1 MQTRNPAPA
10 TPQSPTPD
18 DLTPSTST
26 PAARIAELREAAEKA
41 VDTSRR
47 WLRVA
52 SGLQI
57 KDPSADR
64 LAAVLGDEGGVDFTV
79 GFVDRVIRTEDPHA
93 AGTALAS
100 IVKDT
105 PPSLPA
111 LDRAQIRAGAALAPI
126 VPQVVVPAARAR
138 MRQMLGHMIVDAR
151 PGPFGRAVEALRADG
166 SKLNVNLLGEAVLG
180 ETEAENHTEEV
191 RRLLA
196 RPDVD
201 YVSVKVSSI
210 ASQIDL
216 WAFEESTQ
224 MVCER
229 LRPLLQFAAAQPA
242 GTAFVNLDMEEYQD
256 LELTIEVF
264 TRLLSEPELLN
275 YEAGIVIQAYLP
287 DALHAVQRLSAY
299 AADRVA
305 RGGADIKIRLVKGA
319 NLPMEE
325 VHAELAGWPVTVCPS
340 KEDTDANYKRVLDW
354 VFRAEHLSGLRM
366 GVASHNVFD
375 IAFAHELA
383 RARGV
388 EDSVEFEMLQGMAR
402 AQAAAIGEDVGDI
415 RLYVP
420 AVHPA
425 HFDAAVSYLVRRLD
439 ENSSPEN
446 FMSGITELRNGN
458 DVFRREEDRFRTA
471 VDILCETVEAHDDT
485 PPLPRRTQDRTA
497 ESAAVEASPTEL
509 PALPS
514 AFRNEPDTDP
524 ALVANRRWWEAHRDG
539 DSGPALQAERLTDS
553 DAVDTVV
560 SRARAA
566 SAGWRDAGAEHR
578 GRTLLRAADIM
589 GARRGE
595 FLSVMAD
602 EVGKTPDQADPEV
615 SEAIDFLRY
624 YALRAQDLE
633 HVEGAE
639 FSPDSVVLITPP
651 WNFPVA
657 IPTGSTVAALAAGA
671 SAIHKPSSPTP
682 RCSALIIECLHQ
694 AGVPEDVVQ
703 LVKTDEREVGRALV
717 SHPHVDRVIL
727 TGSSETAS
735 LFRSFRADL
744 QIAAETSGK
753 NALVITPSADRD
765 LAVADLVKSAFG
777 HAGQKCSAASLAIL
791 VGSTA
796 DSKRFQDQLVDAA
809 ASLIV
814 GWPTVGP
821 DGAQHTH
828 SHAASMGP
836 LTVDPE
842 DKLLRA
848 LTTLEPGEEW
858 LLEPTRLDD
867 TGRLWSPGI
876 KTGVAPGS
884 HFHLTEVFGP
894 VLGIMRAD
902 SLEEAIEMQN
912 AVDFGLTGGIHS
924 LDAAEVDTW
933 LERVEAGNVYVNRGI
948 TGAIVQRQ
956 SFGGWKK
963 SSVGLG
969 SKAGGPRYLM
979 QFGTW
984 NDAGATDPDTWLAAS
999 KESDRRAWEAM
1010 RPQDPTGLVSEANI
1024 LRVLPRP
1031 VTIRVTEAVS
1041 PQVLERLAHAAETA
1055 GAPVSWSVVPVAAE
1069 ATPSAAE
1076 AVVEDADTFAARVAA
1091 GQIDD
1096 TVGAR
1101 VRVVGEVEDALRRTT
1116 QDRPEVAILEGPVTG
1131 SGEVELRH
1139 YVHEQAVSMT
1149 LHRFGKLSRDFQEV
1163 ADRITR
1169 G

>member
-1 MQTRNPAPA
+1 MQTRTPA
-10 TPQSPTPD
+10 TPPTAGSDTAAVGVDRSPV
-18 DLTPSTST
+18 
-26 PAARIAELREAAEKA
+26 ARNAELTEIADRA

-47 WLRVA
+47 WLRIA
-52 SGLQI
+52 SGLQVE
-57 KDPSADR
+57 DPSADR

-79 GFVDRVIRTEDPHA
+79 GFVDRVIRTEDPRA
-93 AGTALAS
+93 AGAALVDIAGS
-100 IVKDT
+100 A
-105 PPSLPA
+105 PASLPV
-111 LDRAQIRAGAALAPI
+111 LDRAQIRTGAALAPVI
-126 VPQVVVPAARAR
+126 PQVVVPAARAR
-138 MRQMLGHMIVDAR
+138 MRQMLSHMIVDAR
-151 PGPFGRAVEALRADG
+151 PGPFGRAVASLRADG

-180 ETEAENHTEEV
+180 ETEAAHHTEQV
-191 RRLLA
+191 QRLLQ
-196 RPDVD
+196 RGDVD

-216 WAFEESTQ
+216 WAFEESTD

-229 LRPLLQFAAAQPA
+229 LRPLLRFAAAQPA

-256 LELTIEVF
+256 LELTMAVF
-264 TRLLSEPELLN
+264 TRLLSEPELLH

-287 DALHAVQRLSAY
+287 DALSAVQRLSAF
-299 AADRVA
+299 AAARVA
-305 RGGADIKIRLVKGA
+305 RGGAGIKIRLVKGA
-319 NLPMEE
+319 NLPMEQ
-325 VHAELAGWPVTVCPS
+325 VHGELAGWPVTVCPS

-354 VFRAEHLSGLRM
+354 VLRREHLDGLRM
-366 GVASHNVFD
+366 GIASHNIFD
-375 IAFAHELA
+375 IAFAHELT

-388 EDSVEFEMLQGMAR
+388 DDSVEFEMLQGMAR
-402 AQAAAIGEDVGDI
+402 AEAAAIGRDVGDI

-420 AVHPA
+420 AVHPD

-458 DVFRREEDRFRTA
+458 HIFQREEARFRASVASLTDTIA
-471 VDILCETVEAHDDT
+471 ADDDT
-485 PPLPRRTQDRTA
+485 PPAPRRTQDRVA
-497 ESAAVEASPTEL
+497 EAAAVRTASSEPPPL
-509 PALPS
+509 PGE
-514 AFRNEPDTDP
+514 FRNEPDTDP
-524 ALVANRRWWEAHRDG
+524 ALASNRRWWEEHRDSDG
-539 DSGPALQAERLTDS
+539 GAALHATHLTDS
-553 DAVDTVV
+553 DEVDAVVG
-560 SRARAA
+560 RARAA

-578 GRTLLRAADIM
+578 GRMLLRAADIM

-602 EVGKTPDQADPEV
+602 EVGKTPDQSDPEV

-624 YALRAQDLE
+624 YALRAQDLDR
-633 HVEGAE
+633 VEGAE
-639 FSPDSVVLITPP
+639 FAPDSVVLITPP

-694 AGVPEDVVQ
+694 AGVPEDVLQ
-703 LVKTDEREVGRALV
+703 LVTTDEREVGRALV

-735 LFRSFRADL
+735 LFRSFRTDL

-765 LAVADLVKSAFG
+765 LAVADLVTSAFG

-796 DSKRFQDQLVDAA
+796 DSQRFRDQLVDAA
-809 ASLIV
+809 SSLIV

-821 DGAQHTH
+821 DGAQRTH

-842 DKLLRA
+842 DKLLQA

-858 LLEPTRLDD
+858 LLEPERLDD

-894 VLGIMRAD
+894 VLGIMRAS
-902 SLEEAIEMQN
+902 SLEEAIDMQN

-924 LDAAEVDTW
+924 LDAAEVETW
-933 LERVEAGNVYVNRGI
+933 LDRVEAGNVYVNRGI

-956 SFGGWKK
+956 PFGGWKK

-984 NDAGATDPDTWLAAS
+984 HDAGPADPGAWLAAA
-999 KESDRRAWEAM
+999 KESDRDGWESM
-1010 RPQDPTGLVSEANI
+1010 RPADPTGLESEANI
-1024 LRVLPRP
+1024 LRVLPRA
-1031 VTIRVTEAVS
+1031 VTIRVTEAVA
-1041 PQVLERLAHAAETA
+1041 PQVLERLAHAATTA
-1055 GAPVSWSVVPVAAE
+1055 GAPLGWSLAPVAAGT
-1069 ATPSAAE
+1069 APSAAE
-1076 AVVEDADTFAARVAA
+1076 VVVEDADAFAARVAA
-1091 GQIDD
+1091 GEIDD

-1101 VRVVGEVEDALRRTT
+1101 VRVVGAVEDALRRTT
-1116 QDRPEVAILEGPVTG
+1116 QERPEVAILEGPVTG

-1149 LHRFGKLSRDFQEV
+1149 LHRFGTASRSFHAL
-1163 ADRITR
+1163 ADRLR

>member
-1 MQTRNPAPA
+1 MTISHTAPPAHQRSA
-10 TPQSPTPD
+10 Q
-18 DLTPSTST
+18 LEE
-26 PAARIAELREAAEKA
+26 IADRA
-41 VDTSRR
+41 VDTARR

-52 SGLQI
+52 SGLHV

-79 GFVDRVIRTEDPHA
+79 GFVDRVIRTEDTHA
-93 AGTALAS
+93 AGAALAS
-100 IVKDT
+100 IVEDV

-111 LDRAQIRAGAALAPI
+111 LDKAQIRAGAALVPI
-126 VPQVVVPAARAR
+126 VPQIVVPAARAR

-151 PGPFGRAVEALRADG
+151 PGPFGRAVAALRADG

-180 ETEAENHTEEV
+180 EAEAENHTEEV

-201 YVSVKVSSI
+201 YVSIKVSSI

-229 LRPLLQFAAAQPA
+229 LRPLLLSAAAQPA
-242 GTAFVNLDMEEYQD
+242 GSAFVNLDMEEYQD

-264 TRLLSEPELLN
+264 TRLLSEPELMD

-287 DALHAVQRLSAY
+287 DALGAVQRLSAF

-305 RGGADIKIRLVKGA
+305 RGGAGIKIRLVKGA
-319 NLPMEE
+319 NLPMEQ
-325 VHAELAGWPVTVCPS
+325 VHAELAGWPVTVEPT
-340 KEDTDANYKRVLDW
+340 KADTDANYKRVLDW
-354 VFRAEHLSGLRM
+354 VLRSEHLTGLRM
-366 GVASHNVFD
+366 GIASHNIFD
-375 IAFAHELA
+375 IAFAHELS

-388 EDSVEFEMLQGMAR
+388 HDAVEFEMLQGMAR
-402 AQAAAIGEDVGDI
+402 AQAAAIGRDVGDI

-446 FMSGITELRNGN
+446 FMSGITELSNGN
-458 DVFRREEDRFRTA
+458 AVFRREEDRFRTA
-471 VDILCETVEAHDDT
+471 IGLVRDTIETHDDE
-485 PPLPRRTQDRTA
+485 PPPPRRTQDRSA
-497 ESAAVEASPTEL
+497 EAAETAAVPDPTADL
-509 PALPS
+509 PALPTE
-514 AFRNEPDTDP
+514 FRNEPDTDP
-524 ALVANRRWWEAHRDG
+524 ALAANRGWWAAHRDG
-539 DSGPALQAERLTDS
+539 AAGASLQPQHLTDS
-553 DAVDTVV
+553 AAVDAAVA
-560 SRARAA
+560 RARDA
-566 SAGWRDAGAEHR
+566 SAAWRAAGAEHR
-578 GRTLLRAADIM
+578 GRVLLRAADIM

-602 EVGKTPDQADPEV
+602 EVGKTPDQSDPEV

-624 YALRAQDLE
+624 YAQRAQDLE

-639 FSPDSVVLITPP
+639 FAPDSVVLITPP

-694 AGVPEDVVQ
+694 AGVPTDVVQ
-703 LVKTDEREVGRALV
+703 LVRTDEREVGRALV
-717 SHPHVDRVIL
+717 SHPDVDRVIL

-735 LFRSFRADL
+735 LFRSFRAEL

-796 DSKRFQDQLVDAA
+796 DSKRFHDQLVDATS
-809 ASLIV
+809 SLIV
-814 GWPTVGP
+814 GWPTTGP
-821 DGAQHTH
+821 EGAAHTH

-858 LLEPTRLDD
+858 LLEPRRLDD

-894 VLGIMRAD
+894 VLGLMRAD
-902 SLEEAIEMQN
+902 TLEEAIDLQN

-924 LDAAEVDTW
+924 LDADEVATW
-933 LERVEAGNVYVNRGI
+933 LDRVEAGNAYVNRGI

-956 SFGGWKK
+956 PFGGWKK

-984 NDAGATDPDTWLAAS
+984 HDAGPTDPDAWLDAARA
-999 KESDRRAWEAM
+999 SDLRAWEAM
-1010 RPQDPTGLVSEANI
+1010 RPQDPTGLAAEANI

-1031 VTIRVTEAVS
+1031 VTIRVTEAVA
-1041 PQVLERLAHAAETA
+1041 PQVLARLAHAAQTA
-1055 GAPVSWSVVPVAAE
+1055 GSPVSWSVVPQATDAVPTAAE
-1069 ATPSAAE
+1069 V
-1076 AVVEDADTFAARVAA
+1076 VVEDADTFAARVAA

-1116 QDRPEVAILEGPVTG
+1116 QDRPEVAVLEGPVTA

-1149 LHRFGKLSRDFQEV
+1149 LHRFGTP
-1163 ADRITR
+1163 DRSFHALAETLR